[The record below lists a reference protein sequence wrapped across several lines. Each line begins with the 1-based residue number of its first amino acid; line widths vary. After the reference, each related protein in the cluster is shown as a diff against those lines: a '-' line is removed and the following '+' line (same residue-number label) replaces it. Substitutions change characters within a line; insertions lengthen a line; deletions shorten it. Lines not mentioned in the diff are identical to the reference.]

1 MHEQN
6 DVTESNKVHEVVRGK
21 KNNALGVFLALIL
34 AVGSFFSGIQVDN
47 LINKEEQ
54 TASLFSFFGVA
65 PVKSSTTEV
74 DLSQFW
80 EVWKLLDEK
89 FIAASSTDTLSSE
102 DKINGAIEGLVA
114 TYGDPYTVFLPP
126 VESAAFA
133 EDISGNFSGIG
144 MEVGIRDNVITVI
157 SPLPDTPAERAGLVA
172 GDLILKIDGETTEGM
187 QIDEAVNRIR
197 GEKGTSVTLSVY
209 REGELE
215 IKEISV
221 TRDTISVP
229 TVVTETVEGVFIIKL
244 YSFNAISEMKFQ
256 EALREYV
263 ESGSDSLV
271 LDMRGNPGGYLQSAV
286 SIASFFLP
294 TGKVVVRESYGG
306 DEEEKVYR
314 SQGRTMREFA
324 PKKMVVLVD
333 NGSASASEIL
343 AGALKEHGVATV
355 IGVDTFGKGSVQ
367 ELIPLPD
374 GSSVKITVARWLT
387 PEGVSISESGLS
399 PDIVIKR
406 TPQQRLDN
414 VDPQQEAA
422 IKFIKGEEVV
432 SETEEAAPVE
442 VAE

>member
-6 DVTESNKVHEVVRGK
+6 EVTESNKAPEVVRGK
-21 KNNALGVFLALIL
+21 KSNALGIFLALLL
-34 AVGSFFSGIQVDN
+34 AVGSFFSGVQVDN
-47 LINKEEQ
+47 LIQKEEQ
-54 TASLFSFFGVA
+54 TASLFSFFGVT
-65 PVKSSTTEV
+65 PTKSTTEEA

-89 FIAASSTDTLSSE
+89 FIAASSTNTLSSE

-144 MEVGIRDNVITVI
+144 MEVGLRENVVTVI
-157 SPLPDTPAERAGLVA
+157 APLPDTPAERAGLVA
-172 GDLILKIDGETTEGM
+172 GDLILKIDGESTEGM
-187 QIDEAVNRIR
+187 QIDEAVSLIR
-197 GEKGTSVTLSVY
+197 GEKGTSVVLSVY
-209 REGELE
+209 REGDLE

-221 TRDTISVP
+221 TRDTISIP
-229 TVVTETVEGVFIIKL
+229 TVVTETVDGVFIIRL

-256 EALREYV
+256 EALREYI

-294 TGKVVVRESYGG
+294 TGKIVVRESYGG
-306 DEEEKVYR
+306 NEEEKVYR

-387 PEGVSISESGLS
+387 PEGVSISDSGLS
-399 PDIVIKR
+399 PNIVIKR

-414 VDPQQEAA
+414 VDPQQDAA
-422 IKFIKGEEVV
+422 IKFIKGETVV
-432 SETEEAAPVE
+432 SETEDTTSP